1 MVESLSKRLQGGFD
15 ALGKQEKAVARA
27 LLRDYPVSA
36 LSTVAALA
44 EAASV
49 STATVLRL
57 VNRLGYETFGV
68 FQDAVKQD
76 LKTLLQ
82 SPSDRFAVPQEDKDF
97 RQSLFE
103 KAAENLLE
111 GAKTTLDADFRD
123 VVDLLADPKRRI
135 YCIGG
140 RYSRH
145 IANLFVDYLGVL
157 RDQVR
162 FVEGQPDGWSRYLID
177 IGPQS
182 VVVAIDIRRYQRT
195 LRRFASLAKGRGAKL
210 VVITDLWADRTHFD
224 GDYELRLPGS
234 SPSLMDSLAPPLV
247 MVEAL
252 TGAVAV
258 KLAQSIRGRLADCE
272 ALDCVETNLPY
283 AWPGIAGERDQD

>member
-1 MVESLSKRLQGGFD
+1 MSESLSGRLQETFE

-44 EAASV
+44 DAASV

-57 VNRLGYETFGV
+57 VNRMGFETFGS
-68 FQDAVKQD
+68 FQEAVKRD

-82 SPSDRFAVPQEDKDF
+82 SPSDRFALPQEGRNF
-97 RQSLFE
+97 HQAVFE
-103 KAAENLLE
+103 TTAENLLE
-111 GAKTTLDADFRD
+111 GAKSTLDADVRD
-123 VVDLLADPKRRI
+123 VVALLADPKRRI

-162 FVEGQPDGWSRYLID
+162 FIDGQPDGWSHYLID
-177 IGPQS
+177 MNAS
-182 VVVAIDIRRYQRT
+182 AVVVVIDIRRYQRT
-195 LRRFASLAKGRGAKL
+195 VRRFASLAKARGATL
-210 VVITDLWADRTHFD
+210 VVVTDLWADRAAFD
-224 GDYELRLPGS
+224 GDYELRLPS
-234 SPSLMDSLAPPLV
+234 ASPSLMDSLAAPLV
-247 MVEAL
+247 MIEAL

-258 KLAQSIRGRLADCE
+258 KLAGSIRERLADCE
-272 ALDCVETNLPY
+272 ALDCVETNLPH
-283 AWPGIAGERDQD
+283 AWPGIAEED

>member
-1 MVESLSKRLQGGFD
+1 MGEGLANRLQRSFD

-57 VNRLGYETFGV
+57 VNRLGFDTFGE
-68 FQDAVKQD
+68 FQEAVKQD

-82 SPSDRFAVPQEDKDF
+82 SPSDRFALPPADKDF
-97 RQSLFE
+97 RQALFE
-103 KAAENLLE
+103 TAAENLLE
-111 GAKTTLDADFRD
+111 GAKSTLDADFKD
-123 VVDLLADPKRRI
+123 VVALLADPKRRV

-157 RDQVR
+157 RDRVQ

-195 LRRFASLAKGRGAKL
+195 LRRFTALAKQRGAKL
-210 VVITDLWADRTHFD
+210 VVITDLWADHAHFD

-258 KLAQSIRGRLADCE
+258 HLADSIRGRLADCE
-272 ALDCVETNLPY
+272 ALDCVEPNLPY
-283 AWPGIAGERDQD
+283 AWPGIAEDSDQG